1 MMETRCIPRWG
12 KSSRRNVICKAAE
25 VGPGKKFRW
34 NRRRKFDVEESGMF
48 HVVTTKNNE
57 VHFVCDGGIQM
68 AELWVRG
75 ILLVTYGNDT
85 EIVIL
90 NELARALVVDGSQV
104 KKHTRGDKGS
114 PHSNLL
120 RMMETRCIPRWGK
133 SSRRNVI
140 CKAAEV
146 GPGKKFRWNRRRKFD
161 VEESGMFHVVTT
173 KNNEV
178 HFVCDGGIQMA
189 ELWVRGI
196 LLVTSEAIF
205 GKPKQV

>member
-1 MMETRCIPRWG
+1 METRCIPRWG
-12 KSSRRNVICKAAE
+12 KSSRRNVICKAA
-25 VGPGKKFRW
+25 K
-34 NRRRKFDVEESGMF
+34 
-48 HVVTTKNNE
+48 
-57 VHFVCDGGIQM
+57 
-68 AELWVRG
+68 
-75 ILLVTYGNDT
+75 
-85 EIVIL
+85 
-90 NELARALVVDGSQV
+90 
-104 KKHTRGDKGS
+104 
-114 PHSNLL
+114 
-120 RMMETRCIPRWGK
+120 
-133 SSRRNVI
+133 
-140 CKAAEV
+140 V